1 MLNSLSVK
9 NYALI
14 DSVEIKFHRGLSII
28 TGETG
33 AGKSILLGA
42 LSLIL
47 GQRADSS
54 VLNDKDNKCII
65 EGSFSIGNYNLNDF
79 FKENEIDYDNET
91 ILRREINQAGKSRAF
106 INDTPVNL
114 NTLHDLGLKLVDI
127 HSQHQNLD
135 LNESGFQ
142 LNIIDTFAGNGQLLE
157 QYKADFKEYGRIK
170 KKLEELYAEADKS
183 KEDFE
188 YFKFRFDELEKAKLV
203 EGEKEI
209 LEEEHKTLNHTEDIQ
224 RNLATIFNF
233 LSENQD
239 SVIFSLNESL
249 KASNQV
255 SSYLPKF
262 QEIANRLESSFIEI
276 KDLATE
282 VELMASK
289 IQFDPERASLV
300 SERLDLLYSLLQKHK
315 TNSIEELISI
325 KEALYK
331 KINDIESFDERLKW
345 LEDNFDNKKAVLEQI
360 AADLSRKRKDTFRSI
375 EEYVKEQLKSLGMP
389 NAIFSISYEQH
400 HDFSLNGRD
409 KINFLFS
416 ANKNGE
422 AQNIAKVASGGEISR
437 LMLSIKSLL
446 SKSSNL
452 PTIIFDEIDSGV
464 SGEIADKMG
473 GIMLKMAD
481 YMQVVNITH
490 LPQVA
495 AKGKTHYLVYKQ
507 DHTDKTITLIKK
519 LNQEERLHEIA
530 KMLSGE
536 SMSQQ
541 ALENAKVLLNDYP
554 LKT

>member
-1 MLNSLSVK
+1 
-9 NYALI
+9 
-14 DSVEIKFHRGLSII
+14 
-28 TGETG
+28 
-33 AGKSILLGA
+33 
-42 LSLIL
+42 
-47 GQRADSS
+47 
-54 VLNDKDNKCII
+54 
-65 EGSFSIGNYNLNDF
+65 
-79 FKENEIDYDNET
+79 
-91 ILRREINQAGKSRAF
+91 
-106 INDTPVNL
+106 
-114 NTLHDLGLKLVDI
+114 
-127 HSQHQNLD
+127 
-135 LNESGFQ
+135 
-142 LNIIDTFAGNGQLLE
+142 
-157 QYKADFKEYGRIK
+157 
-170 KKLEELYAEADKS
+170 
-183 KEDFE
+183 
-188 YFKFRFDELEKAKLV
+188 
-203 EGEKEI
+203 
-209 LEEEHKTLNHTEDIQ
+209 
-224 RNLATIFNF
+224 
-233 LSENQD
+233 
-239 SVIFSLNESL
+239 
-249 KASNQV
+249 
-255 SSYLPKF
+255 
-262 QEIANRLESSFIEI
+262 
-276 KDLATE
+276 
-282 VELMASK
+282 MASK

-345 LEDNFDNKKAVLEQI
+345 LQDNFDNKKAVLEQI